1 MVDKNEIETT
11 LAQINDHYADYE
23 PFTRV
28 AEAVIQQ
35 GSRRVEYI
43 YDISHERDTDELQVS
58 AKYYNGDELVNEST
72 LYQTYP
78 VEDGVVY
85 HTDTGQELMAFIEA
99 NAFADPEVSVSEEYE
114 SMV

>member
-1 MVDKNEIETT
+1 MTNDNIETT
-11 LAQINDHYADYE
+11 LAQIDDHYADYE

-35 GSRRVEYI
+35 GNRRVDYI
-43 YDISHERDTDELQVS
+43 YEISHEGDTDELQVS
-58 AKYYNGDELVNEST
+58 AKYYDGDELVNESLVT
-72 LYQTYP
+72 QTYP

-85 HTDTGQELMAFIEA
+85 HTDDGQELMAFIEA
-99 NAFADPEVSVSEEYE
+99 NAFADPEVSVTDEYE